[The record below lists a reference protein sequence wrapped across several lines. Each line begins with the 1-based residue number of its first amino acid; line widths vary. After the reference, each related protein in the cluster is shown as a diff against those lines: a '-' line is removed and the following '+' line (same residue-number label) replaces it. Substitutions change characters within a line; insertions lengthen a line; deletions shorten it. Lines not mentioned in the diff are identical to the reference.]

1 MNSGSRKLVLYLL
14 SSFAFFFETT
24 ALPMALTGTPVAF
37 VAAFRVPTSRS
48 GHTNTSCRCPASPVC
63 ISPLRSSFVH
73 RFPERPCRAEV
84 RVHDGRHTHHARI
97 PRASSVSQ
105 PSSSSPSGGSA
116 LKSTFAL
123 ARQVISVGMLVIL
136 QRWVTSVL
144 VALNI
149 SFPAP
154 LATMLLMASA
164 ITLFRVLRL
173 SFVVD
178 RVIGLAFTPGV
189 SLLSKWLA
197 VFFVPNLV
205 MLPLAPELPSADLS
219 RLIVFIPAAYVAT
232 ILGTVVVCS
241 LLGRISGSTP
251 SNAKEPGVSKPIPTT
266 PVAKSAGPSDTL
278 ISILMAIV
286 AATLILAGRTASVSN
301 VYARIYAVATTLL
314 TFSVGS
320 RLPGPVRMVLH
331 PLIVCTAGT
340 IGGMSLLSMVTGTS
354 FSTTLSAYYVRGAS
368 AFAGGGNMLCALLG
382 PAVITFA
389 FTMDRHRRLAL
400 QRRTEVVLGSL
411 IIALSSLFGTAA
423 AARMLKLSTPSRL
436 MVIPRTVTAPLAVP
450 IAALLGA
457 DVGLA
462 ASVVGITGL
471 LGANIGRAVLTLA
484 RVNDPVVRGLAMGAS
499 AHGLGIAA
507 MGEEPESLPFAALA
521 MTMVGVLSSILVS
534 VPLLRAALIQLALG
548 SRILS

>member
-1 MNSGSRKLVLYLL
+1 MTPAGKG
-14 SSFAFFFETT
+14 
-24 ALPMALTGTPVAF
+24 LTGTPVAF
-37 VAAFRVPTSRS
+37 VAAFRVPTPRS
-48 GHTNTSCRCPASPVC
+48 GHINTSGRCPASPIC
-63 ISPLRSSFVH
+63 ISRLRSSFVR
-73 RFPERPCRAEV
+73 RFSERPCRTEV
-84 RVHDGRHTHHARI
+84 RVDDRHHAHHVWT

-123 ARQVISVGMLVIL
+123 ARQVISIAMLVIL
-136 QRWVTSVL
+136 QRWVTSIL
-144 VALNI
+144 VAFNI

-154 LATMLLMASA
+154 LATMLLTASA

-205 MLPLAPELPSADLS
+205 MLPLAPKLPSADLS
-219 RLIVFIPAAYVAT
+219 RLIMLIPAAYLTTV
-232 ILGTVVVCS
+232 LGTVVICS
-241 LLGRISGSTP
+241 LLGRISGSASST
-251 SNAKEPGVSKPIPTT
+251 NAKETSVAKPVAAT
-266 PVAKSAGPSDTL
+266 PAAKSAGPSDTL

-286 AATLILAGRTASVSN
+286 AGSLILAGRTASVSN

-320 RLPGPVRMVLH
+320 RLPGPVRIVLH

-340 IGGMSLLSMVTGTS
+340 IGGMSLLSMVTGKS
-354 FSTTLSAYYVRGAS
+354 FSTALSAYYVRGAS

-462 ASVVGITGL
+462 ASIVALTGL
-471 LGANIGRAVLTLA
+471 LGANVGRAVLNLA

-499 AHGLGIAA
+499 AHGLGTAA
-507 MGEEPESLPFAALA
+507 MGEEPESLPFSALA

-534 VPLLRAALIQLALG
+534 VPPLRAALIRLALG